1 MKWNNLK
8 VSKKII
14 LSFAVPL
21 ALMTIIAAWTFLISK
36 GISEKARI
44 IKEEDT
50 PFLILAEVMSK
61 EVIGINQHL
70 SMISATRGL
79 NGLDKGLKAAEKNY
93 LTLLDSMERFKDK
106 YRRENNV
113 GGIRRID
120 ELKSRT
126 DEFYKMGKRMA
137 GAYIKDGAGAGNKL
151 MADFNRAADNL
162 EKILN
167 PFVNDMR
174 GDMEKQLGSIVLS
187 VNKLKTVILVITLFS
202 LLFVMVSGL
211 FLIRSINKP
220 LKETVG
226 MANELAEGELD
237 MELSDVQRKDEFG
250 QLDNA
255 MHQLVVNLRSIVKRI
270 AAASYTVASNSEE
283 VSASVSQIASGIE
296 DQVLQIE
303 QSATASTEISQ
314 TIVDVARNASDA
326 SSAAKVSVEVA
337 NEGQTVVEKAIS
349 GLLDISQT
357 VETSAGQIEKL
368 GESNKQIGDIIN
380 VINDI
385 ADQTNLLAL
394 NAAIEAARAGEQGRG
409 FAVVADEVRKLAE
422 RTARATEEI
431 SEMIGK
437 IQKETDISVQGMEEG
452 KVKAEEG
459 VKLAENAREVLKKI
473 VHASQQSLD
482 MVQSIATAT
491 EEQSAAIE
499 QVSTNME
506 NISNVSRISK
516 EGVSQIDLATNDFTK
531 LSGELT
537 TLIAWFKLDDNQTHP
552 TTATAAKTADAP
564 QTTGYEDHEESL
576 TPTPGNGGGYHS

>member
-61 EVIGINQHL
+61 EVIEINQHL
-70 SMISATRGL
+70 SMISASRGL
-79 NGLDKGLKAAEKNY
+79 DGLDKGFKDAEKNY

-106 YRRENNV
+106 YRGESNA

-120 ELKSRT
+120 ELRGRT

-137 GAYIKDGAGAGNKL
+137 GSYIKDGTQAGNKL
-151 MADFNRAADNL
+151 MADFNRTTDNL

-220 LKETVG
+220 LKETVE
-226 MANELAEGELD
+226 MANELAEGELG

-250 QLDNA
+250 QLHKA
-255 MHQLVVNLRSIVKRI
+255 MHQLVGNLRSIVKRI

-349 GLLDISQT
+349 GLLDISRA
-357 VETSAGQIEKL
+357 VETSAGQIEQL

-431 SEMIGK
+431 SGMIGK
-437 IQKETDISVQGMEEG
+437 VQKETDISVKGMEEG

-459 VKLAENAREVLKKI
+459 VKLAENAREVLEKI

-516 EGVSQIDLATNDFTK
+516 EGVSQIDQATNDFTK

-537 TLIAWFKLDDNQTHP
+537 TLIAWFKLDDNQTRP
-552 TTATAAKTADAP
+552 TTATAAKPAGAP

-576 TPTPGNGGGYHS
+576 TPTPKNGDGYHS

>member
-1 MKWNNLK
+1 MQWNNLK

-14 LSFAVPL
+14 LTFAVPL
-21 ALMTIIAAWTFLISK
+21 ALMTIIAALTFLISK

-44 IKEEDT
+44 VKEKDT
-50 PFLILAEVMSK
+50 SLLILAEVMSK

-70 SMISATRGL
+70 SEISASRGR
-79 NGLDKGLKAAEKNY
+79 NGLDKGFKEAEKNY
-93 LTLLDSMERFKDK
+93 LTFLDSMERFKDK
-106 YRRENNV
+106 YRKENDTD
-113 GGIRRID
+113 GIRRIE
-120 ELKSRT
+120 ELRSRT
-126 DEFYKMGKRMA
+126 DEFYKMGKKMA
-137 GAYIKDGAGAGNKL
+137 GSYIKDGTQAGNKL
-151 MADFNRAADNL
+151 MADFNRSTEQL
-162 EKILN
+162 EKVLT

-174 GDMEKQLGSIVLS
+174 GDMQKQLGSIVLS
-187 VNKLKTVILVITLFS
+187 VDKLTTVILLITLFS
-202 LLFVMVSGL
+202 LLFVVVSGL

-220 LKETVG
+220 LNETVG
-226 MANELAEGELD
+226 MANELAEGELG

-250 QLDNA
+250 QLHKA
-255 MHQLVVNLRSIVKRI
+255 MHQLVGNLRSIVKRI
-270 AAASYTVASNSEE
+270 DATSYAVSSNSEE

-296 DQVLQIE
+296 AQVMQIE

-314 TIVDVARNASDA
+314 TILDVARNASDA
-326 SSAAKVSVEVA
+326 SSAAKDSVEVA

-349 GLLDISQT
+349 GLLDISRA

-431 SEMIGK
+431 SGMIRK
-437 IQKETDISVQGMEEG
+437 IQTETDISVQGMEEG

-506 NISNVSRISK
+506 NISNVSRTSK
-516 EGVSQIDLATNDFTK
+516 EGVSQIDMATNDFAK

-537 TLIAWFKLDDNQTHP
+537 TLIAWFKLDDNQTHSTTP
-552 TTATAAKTADAP
+552 TVAKKVGASK
-564 QTTGYEDHEESL
+564 TTGYEDHEEFL
-576 TPTPGNGGGYHS
+576 TPSPGNGDGYHS

>member
-8 VSKKII
+8 VGKKII

-36 GISEKARI
+36 GISEKAKV

-79 NGLDKGLKAAEKNY
+79 NGLDKGFKEAEKNY

-106 YRRENNV
+106 YRRENNAA
-113 GGIRRID
+113 GIRRID
-120 ELKSRT
+120 GLRSRT
-126 DEFYKMGKRMA
+126 DEFYKMGRRMA
-137 GAYIKDGAGAGNKL
+137 GSYIKDGAGAGNKL
-151 MADFNRAADNL
+151 MADFNRSAGDL

-167 PFVNDMR
+167 PFVNDML
-174 GDMEKQLGSIVLS
+174 GDMEKQLGRIVLS

-220 LKETVG
+220 LNETVG
-226 MANELAEGELD
+226 MANKLAEGELG

-250 QLDNA
+250 QLHKA
-255 MHQLVVNLRSIVKRI
+255 MHQLVGNLRSIVKRI

-349 GLLDISQT
+349 GLLDISRA
-357 VETSAGQIEKL
+357 VETSAGQIEQL

-422 RTARATEEI
+422 KTARATEDIAEKI
-431 SEMIGK
+431 KAVQAETKDSVSVMEMGK
-437 IQKETDISVQGMEEG
+437 SL
-452 KVKAEEG
+452 AEET
-459 VKLAENAREVLKKI
+459 VSTAREAEDALRKI
-473 VHASQQSLD
+473 VESSDRVMD
-482 MVQSIATAT
+482 MVRRIATAT
-491 EEQSAAIE
+491 EEQSSASE
-499 QVSTNME
+499 QVSQSME
-506 NISNVSRISK
+506 HISGVISDIVRLSEEVRGSASELSSLSQAVRKQIRCFKTDGNGNSEAARISEVTGVEDYSLISN
-516 EGVSQIDLATNDFTK
+516 
-531 LSGELT
+531 
-537 TLIAWFKLDDNQTHP
+537 
-552 TTATAAKTADAP
+552 
-564 QTTGYEDHEESL
+564 
-576 TPTPGNGGGYHS
+576 